1 MGTIYVDLASLE
13 TRTWN
18 KVLCVWMKLRWVSAD
33 RRTRRSW
40 RTIRSISPWAE
51 PNFSSTKPPAE
62 QASLFQTEET
72 QNKLIDMS
80 GRIFFCLL
88 CGALAAAQELHWN
101 IRPAA
106 GTFGDQ
112 RPDQPQV
119 QEPSGRP
126 DPHHRNH
133 NNTDYFNISWK
144 VLNCFILLLFINTHV
159 AGSVELRLLWVNSFS
174 SENLHSS
181 VVVSR
186 SALDVCLWATS
197 QHQTFTSRTENMW
210 NSSSL
215 AAVYKIQTLKS
226 ENQEHEQNR
235 GQKKGK

>member
-13 TRTWN
+13 TRIWN

-51 PNFSSTKPPAE
+51 PNFSSTKPPAV
-62 QASLFQTEET
+62 QVSLFQTEET

-80 GRIFFCLL
+80 GRIVLYLL

-159 AGSVELRLLWVNSFS
+159 AGSVEAQITVSQQFQLWKPAFKCCCFTFSIRWSECLSLSNISASNIHVTHREHVKFFLSGCRL
-174 SENLHSS
+174 
-181 VVVSR
+181 
-186 SALDVCLWATS
+186 
-197 QHQTFTSRTENMW
+197 
-210 NSSSL
+210 
-215 AAVYKIQTLKS
+215 
-226 ENQEHEQNR
+226 
-235 GQKKGK
+235 